1 MTSRGLVALL
11 VRRWYL
17 LLLGA
22 VLTVAGTYA
31 ATHRAGVYWA
41 GYSVVVL
48 APTQKY
54 YDNSLVN
61 APYEMPQIAG
71 VFVRQ
76 YNGAHPGL
84 RTVSSDTRL
93 YGEGERSAVRVRMV
107 NDGSQWKPLYPV
119 PVIDVQVVDPSPQVV
134 AARSAETLARLEQ
147 LVQDYQDQA
156 DVKQSWRITTLPS
169 SDAGITY
176 HNGSTM
182 RAAAATGALGIS
194 LSLTGIWWIDRL
206 LLRRRRSA
214 SAAPRATTTGPT
226 PDGEEK

>member
-1 MTSRGLVALL
+1 VTTRGMIALL
-11 VRRWYL
+11 TRRWYL

-22 VLTVAGTYA
+22 VLTVGGTYV

-61 APYEMPQIAG
+61 APYEMPEIAG

-84 RTVSSDTRL
+84 RTVTSDTRL
-93 YGEGERSAVRVRMV
+93 YGEGERSAVKVRMV

-119 PVIDVQVVDPSPQVV
+119 PVIDVQVVDPSSQVV
-134 AARSAETLARLEQ
+134 AARSAETLDQLQ
-147 LVQDYQDQA
+147 HLVQEYQDQA
-156 DVKQSWRITTLPS
+156 GVKPSARITALPS
-169 SDAGITY
+169 ADGGITY
-176 HNGSTM
+176 HDGSAM
-182 RAAAATGALGIS
+182 RAAGASGVLGV
-194 LSLTGIWWIDRL
+194 SLTLLSIWWVDAL
-206 LLRRRRSA
+206 LARRRRTA
-214 SAAPRATTTGPT
+214 SATTT
-226 PDGEEK
+226 EETV